1 MDSIASIQESQE
13 NDHGGVIDV
22 QATIREG
29 SRWLKMSHVAGTGR
43 REISPSVTIFA
54 KDIQRL
60 SVLRWKEWWR
70 EQFC

>member
-29 SRWLKMSHVAGTGR
+29 SLTQNESCRRYREARDKPFGDYLRERYTKIIRAKMERMVEGA
-43 REISPSVTIFA
+43 I
-54 KDIQRL
+54 L
-60 SVLRWKEWWR
+60 
-70 EQFC
+70 

>member
-29 SRWLKMSHVAGTGR
+29 LQY
-43 REISPSVTIFA
+43 A
-54 KDIQRL
+54 KDGAD
-60 SVLRWKEWWR
+60 SK
-70 EQFC
+70 

>member
-29 SRWLKMSHVAGTGR
+29 
-43 REISPSVTIFA
+43 
-54 KDIQRL
+54 
-60 SVLRWKEWWR
+60 WR
-70 EQFC
+70 